1 MDDYTIKL
9 IEDGIFLLVYHTTVT
24 EEVFRKAAEA
34 QVEFAKTH
42 IGGDYIIVVDYTEAM
57 LKASAINFRLNSW
70 AASVDPHMI
79 TAVLVSQ
86 NLLVSTAANLVHR
99 VTGKNFEIFRTRAE
113 ALARARTLL
122 AEHRAMQEPDSGK
135 S

>member
-57 LKASAINFRLNSW
+57 LKASALNFRLNSW
-70 AASVDPHMI
+70 AASVDAMI
-79 TAVLVSQ
+79 RPCSSPEPARQ
-86 NLLVSTAANLVHR
+86 HAA
-99 VTGKNFEIFRTRAE
+99 TRPP
-113 ALARARTLL
+113 R
-122 AEHRAMQEPDSGK
+122 HGQEL
-135 S
+135 